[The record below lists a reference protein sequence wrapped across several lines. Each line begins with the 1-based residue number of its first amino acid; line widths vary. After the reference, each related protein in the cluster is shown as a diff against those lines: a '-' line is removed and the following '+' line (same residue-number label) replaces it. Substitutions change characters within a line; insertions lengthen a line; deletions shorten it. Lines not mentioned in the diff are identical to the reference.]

1 MAGKVM
7 AKKEESSEAAIRISS
22 VYLFTEGGGHH
33 LFMRPLSSFEGVGS
47 PRSCAHR
54 PLDTLALLAEGILV
68 VHSSRGEGELVWAL

>member
-22 VYLFTEGGGHH
+22 VYLFMEGGGYH

-47 PRSCAHR
+47 HRSCAHR
-54 PLDTLALLAEGILV
+54 PLGASALRAEGILV
-68 VHSSRGEGELVWAL
+68 VHSSRGEGEPVWVL